1 MKMNRKLHRTESF
14 TEQKASQNGRLHGI
28 EEFMEQEL
36 TMDKRKEWAI
46 QCLKERGLRITKQRK
61 MILDIILEEECYSCK
76 EIYYKAHALFPGIG
90 TATVYRMVNLLED
103 IGMFDRRN
111 MYRIFCG
118 TACDRENMCVIE
130 FEDSTSCQLS
140 AQKWHEVL
148 AEGLKACGY
157 ADNKK
162 VSGVLV
168 YPCTNGCC

>member
-1 MKMNRKLHRTESF
+1 
-14 TEQKASQNGRLHGI
+14 
-28 EEFMEQEL
+28 MEQEL
-36 TMDKRKEWAI
+36 TKDMRREWAL

-61 MILDIILEEECYSCK
+61 MILNIILEEECHSCK

-130 FEDSTSCQLS
+130 FEDNTSCRLS
-140 AQKWHEVL
+140 ARKWHEVL
-148 AEGLKACGY
+148 EEGLKACGY
-157 ADNKK
+157 NGDKR

-168 YPCTNGCC
+168 YPCSNECC